1 MHSKAPRQEKR
12 ASHSVMR
19 LADLAERVETLEQ
32 RVTELYRML
41 LELQQQ
47 MKREEKNGRA

>member
-41 LELQQQ
+41 LEIRQQV
-47 MKREEKNGRA
+47 KREKTDGRA